1 LTLGFGITRYP
12 AGGDFIRFCD
22 SVVLNQ
28 YNWVHKINSAWPG
41 ILIFFATLAQSFVWA
56 VLPFKFA
63 QTLYPAI
70 EEMHTASVMGKEE
83 LLCDGNQ
90 GPQQD
95 VSAESCLQRVM
106 LHITAA
112 GITAGRSSEVYGIV
126 IPVK

>member
-1 LTLGFGITRYP
+1 
-12 AGGDFIRFCD
+12 
-22 SVVLNQ
+22 VVIHQ
-28 YNWVHKINSAWPG
+28 YNWVHKIKSAWSG
-41 ILIFFATLAQSFVWA
+41 ILIFFAALAQSFVWA

-63 QTLYPAI
+63 KTLYPAI
-70 EEMHTASVMGKEE
+70 EEMHAASVLCKEG